1 MTRAMLRCAALV
13 MSAAACCT
21 AAEPI
26 AGKWLLKSQQVAGQE
41 RGSRPLTLRITQTG
55 DALEFEYSVT
65 VNQKQEISLRFTAR
79 LDGSEAEV
87 KDPSGHKIGTAKV
100 SRFGPLQY
108 LVTLQG
114 PNRPTTSG
122 RMILSGDGKTLTSEA
137 DATAPGGGRAHTTQI
152 FERQ

>member
-1 MTRAMLRCAALV
+1 MSSPTVKSVLLTLCALACAL
-13 MSAAACCT
+13 

-41 RGSRPLTLRITQTG
+41 RGSRPLTLRITQKG

-65 VNQKQEISLRFTAR
+65 VNQKQEISLRFTAP
-79 LDGSEAEV
+79 LNGTEAEV
-87 KDPSGHKIGTAKV
+87 TDPAGHKIGTAKL
-100 SRFGPLQY
+100 SHFGSMQY

-114 PNRPTTSG
+114 PNRPTSSG
-122 RMILSGDGKTLTSEA
+122 RLILSSDGKTLTSES
-137 DATAPGGGRAHTTQI
+137 DATAPNGAKAHTTQV